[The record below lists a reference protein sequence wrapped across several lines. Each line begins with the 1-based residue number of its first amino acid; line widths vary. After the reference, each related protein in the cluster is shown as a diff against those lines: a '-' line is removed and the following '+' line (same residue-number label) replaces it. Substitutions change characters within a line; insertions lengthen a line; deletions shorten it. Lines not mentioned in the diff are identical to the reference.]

1 MIIWRNWR
9 IYVNFFSF
17 FSQNKYAYAIGTIVF
32 LFGPTIVSFI
42 VEAATRLLKLAG
54 VTNYREE
61 RKVSK

>member
-1 MIIWRNWR
+1 MILRHNILLPQFT
-9 IYVNFFSF
+9 IYF

-54 VTNYREE
+54 VKNYREE